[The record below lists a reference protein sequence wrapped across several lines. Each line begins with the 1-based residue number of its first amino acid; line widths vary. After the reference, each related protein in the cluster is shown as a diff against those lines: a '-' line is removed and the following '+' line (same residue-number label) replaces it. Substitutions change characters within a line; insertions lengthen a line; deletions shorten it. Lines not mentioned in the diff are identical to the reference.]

1 MIVDELIKLQQT
13 KASIKQALI
22 DKGQNPTDEFA
33 SYADDISNITSGGG
47 VSFPEGTKFAYST
60 FTGLTPE
67 MKSYVEN
74 CSDCSQMFRFSSLT
88 GDLSLNLKA
97 TDISLMFYN
106 AANSSVSG
114 YPIVAENKLTS
125 VSLNLLNEATAVAL
139 FNYCTGLKN
148 VTINGS
154 VNNCANM
161 FNNCEMPSVSGEF
174 DTSNC
179 ENFSYMFAY
188 CTHLKTV
195 PNIDTSSGKNFNSMF
210 RSCYQ
215 LNTIPELDLSSGEDF
230 SYMFDNCTKLTTIP
244 ELDVS
249 KGTIFSYMFNYC
261 SALEVLPKLATTSGK
276 VFDNMVNNCGKL
288 VKITELNAAS
298 VTTIE
303 LSLMSS
309 YASNNTTRY
318 MLIKDIGTP
327 STCTAVRFNSFYNYG
342 IEDTNIP
349 LSAGARQSLIDTL
362 ITYSYDR
369 ATAGYS
375 ACTLR
380 LSTNTKA
387 LLTEDEIAQITAKGY
402 TIA

>member
-33 SYADDISNITSGGG
+33 SYADNISNITTGG
-47 VSFPEGTKFAYST
+47 VSFPEGTRFQFST
-60 FTGLTPE
+60 FTELTPE
-67 MKSYVEN
+67 IKSYVEN
-74 CSDCSQMFRFSSLT
+74 CSDCSQMFRYSSLT

-106 AANSSVSG
+106 NTGGSVSG
-114 YPIVAENKLTS
+114 YPIVADNKLTS

-139 FNYCTGLKN
+139 FNGCVGLKN

-154 VNNCANM
+154 VNNCASM
-161 FNNCEMPSVSGEF
+161 FASSSITSVSGEF

-179 ENFSYMFAY
+179 ENFSYMFNY
-188 CTHLKTV
+188 CYNLK
-195 PNIDTSSGKNFNSMF
+195 PAPSLDTSNGTRF
-210 RSCYQ
+210 
-215 LNTIPELDLSSGEDF
+215 D
-230 SYMFDNCTKLTTIP
+230 YMFSQCSVITSIP
-244 ELDVS
+244 ALNVS
-249 KGTIFSYMFNYC
+249 KGTNFENMFSYCNSLQYIP
-261 SALEVLPKLATTSGK
+261 ALATNSATLLA
-276 VFDNMVNNCGKL
+276 NMVSGCSKL
-288 VKITELNAAS
+288 VKITELSAES
-298 VTTIE
+298 VTSE

-309 YASNNTTRY
+309 YTSNNTTRY
-318 MLIKDIGTP
+318 MLIKDIGTQ
-327 STCTAVRFNSFYNYG
+327 STLTSVKLNNFYNYG
-342 IEDTNIP
+342 IEKDDIP

-362 ITYSYDR
+362 IAYSYDR

-375 ACTLR
+375 TCNVT

>member
-47 VSFPEGTKFAYST
+47 VSFPEGTRFEFSKFT
-60 FTGLTPE
+60 ELTPE
-67 MKSYVEN
+67 IKSYVEN
-74 CSDCSQMFRFSSLT
+74 CSDCSQMFRYSSLT

-97 TDISLMFYN
+97 TDISLMF
-106 AANSSVSG
+106 ANGTDSSLG
-114 YPIVAENKLTS
+114 EYPIKADNKLTN
-125 VSLNLLNEATAVAL
+125 VSLNLLNEASAL
-139 FNYCTGLKN
+139 GLFDGCDRLKT

-154 VNNCANM
+154 VNNCAHM
-161 FNNCEMPSVSGEF
+161 FMSSNINSVYGEM

-179 ENFSYMFAY
+179 ENFSYMFSY
-188 CTHLKTV
+188 CYNLKTF
-195 PNIDTSSGKNFNSMF
+195 PNLDTSNGTK
-210 RSCYQ
+210 
-215 LNTIPELDLSSGEDF
+215 
-230 SYMFDNCTKLTTIP
+230 FDNMFYNCSYLKSVP

-249 KGTIFSYMFNYC
+249 KGTNLSLMFGAC
-261 SALEVLPKLATTSGK
+261 ALLEVIPKLTTNSSTNLYNI
-276 VFDNMVNNCGKL
+276 VANCNNL
-288 VKITELNAAS
+288 VKITELSAESARYTLEVAS
-298 VTTIE
+298 IY
-303 LSLMSS
+303 SS
-309 YASNNTTRY
+309 VNTTRY
-318 MLIKDIGTP
+318 VLIKDIGTQ
-327 STCTAVRFNSFYNYG
+327 STLTSVNFKPFNNYG
-342 IEDTNIP
+342 IEDANKP

-375 ACTLR
+375 TCNVT